1 MAFNAQDQSTWGMD
15 FGRQLSPEEV
25 SYYAPTMQ
33 QNYDRNQAMSSVYSN
48 NGLDGSQW
56 TDIYNPGNA
65 VYGATSATPQ
75 GNQGTYNSI
84 QNTGSIS
91 AGPSDPSA
99 NKNPYL
105 APTSPQTQN
114 LSASPTENPYAAQFG
129 DITKQLDQ
137 YGNQINSVNGALG
150 QYGNQIGN
158 LSNQYGSLSEKVNNF
173 DSTLGQYGS
182 QIGDISKALGQY
194 GTQFGALSSQ
204 LNGLQ
209 TAQQAQTQA
218 QKDYYAQ
225 QTAAQAARQQQYDSS
240 LKNYGD
246 AMTAQTQQGFLQNTM
261 PQLRSGAQAAGQ
273 YGGSRQGI
281 AEGVAAGNAATGLAT
296 NLASLYSQ
304 GYGANVNA
312 GLQQQQLDNSMT
324 LGLGNLGVNAANT
337 QNSYNLGLGNL
348 GVNATQAQ
356 NNYNLGLG
364 GLANSNQAQNQ
375 NFYTQNR
382 SLDQSGLSLGNQLYN
397 SGVNG
402 QLNLGNAQYNAGN
415 IYQNAPLTT
424 LQNYG
429 NTISPYTGLNSS
441 QVNTG
446 SSGGGATGTLGGIL
460 AGLGITKNLGF

>member
-1 MAFNAQDQSTWGMD
+1 MPDQYGYSTPD
-15 FGRQLSPEEV
+15 EVLAYRQNDLASQG
-25 SYYAPTMQ
+25 YYG
-33 QNYDRNQAMSSVYSN
+33 SN
-48 NGLDGSQW
+48 DGSGNFYTQ
-56 TDIYNPGNA
+56 DYNDA
-65 VYGATSATPQ
+65 R
-75 GNQGTYNSI
+75 
-84 QNTGSIS
+84 
-91 AGPSDPSA
+91 GPALAA
-99 NKNPYL
+99 NKANTAATAQSGMFGGVQNMAQQDAKRDSYGLAPGAYMNPYL
-105 APTSPQTQN
+105 SNLNTQMGN
-114 LSASPTENPYAAQFG
+114 LSGQYGQVNN
-129 DITKQLDQ
+129 KLDQ
-137 YGNQINSVNGALG
+137 YGNQLNQYNSQFG
-150 QYGNQIGN
+150 QLSDTVGGYGSQLNE
-158 LSNQYGSLSEKVNNF
+158 LSNNYGSINGKL
-173 DSTLGQYGS
+173 DQYGS

-225 QTAAQAARQQQYDSS
+225 QTSAQAARQQQYDSS

-312 GLQQQQLDNSMT
+312 GLHQQQLDNNMT
-324 LGLGNLGVNAANT
+324 LGLGNLGL
-337 QNSYNLGLGNL
+337 NS
-348 GVNATQAQ
+348 TQAQ

-364 GLANSNQAQNQ
+364 SLANNNQAQNQ
-375 NFYTQNR
+375 SFYTQNR
-382 SLDQSGLSLGNQLYN
+382 QLDQSGLALGNTLYN

-402 QLNLGNAQYNAGN
+402 QLNLGQAQYNAGN
-415 IYQNAPLTT
+415 IYQNAPLTS

-446 SSGGGATGTLGGIL
+446 SQGGGVNGAIGGGLTAAMIL
-460 AGLGITKNLGF
+460 KNLGLGS

>member
-1 MAFNAQDQSTWGMD
+1 MPDQYGYSTPDEVLAYRQDALASQGYSGVNDGSGNFYTQDYYDARPAALAANAQNTAATNASGM
-15 FGRQLSPEEV
+15 FGGVQNVAQQDAKRD
-25 SYYAPTMQ
+25 SYGLAPGEYM
-33 QNYDRNQAMSSVYSN
+33 
-48 NGLDGSQW
+48 
-56 TDIYNPGNA
+56 
-65 VYGATSATPQ
+65 
-75 GNQGTYNSI
+75 
-84 QNTGSIS
+84 
-91 AGPSDPSA
+91 
-99 NKNPYL
+99 NPYL
-105 APTSPQTQN
+105 SNLNTQMGN
-114 LSASPTENPYAAQFG
+114 LSGQYGQVNN
-129 DITKQLDQ
+129 KLDQ

-424 LQNYG
+424 LQQYG

>member
-1 MAFNAQDQSTWGMD
+1 MPDQYGYSTPDEVLAYRQDALASQGYSGVNDGSGNFYTQDYYDAGPAALAANAQNTAATNASGMFGGVQNSTAQDAQRKTAGM
-15 FGRQLSPEEV
+15 
-25 SYYAPTMQ
+25 
-33 QNYDRNQAMSSVYSN
+33 
-48 NGLDGSQW
+48 
-56 TDIYNPGNA
+56 NPGD
-65 VYGATSATPQ
+65 YM
-75 GNQGTYNSI
+75 
-84 QNTGSIS
+84 
-91 AGPSDPSA
+91 
-99 NKNPYL
+99 NPYL
-105 APTSPQTQN
+105 S
-114 LSASPTENPYAAQFG
+114 SMSG
-129 DITKQLDQ
+129 KMDQ
-137 YGNQINSVNGALG
+137 YGGQIKSINDTLG
-150 QYGNQIGN
+150 QYGNQ
-158 LSNQYGSLSEKVNNF
+158 F
-173 DSTLGQYGS
+173 GQ
-182 QIGDISKALGQY
+182 
-194 GTQFGALSSQ
+194 LSSQ
-204 LNGLQ
+204 LTGMQ
-209 TAQQAQTQA
+209 TA
-218 QKDYYAQ
+218 QKDYYSQQQAAQ
-225 QTAAQAARQQQYDSS
+225 QARQQQYQDS

-246 AMTAQTQQGFLQNTM
+246 ALTKQSTQNFTQSVM

-281 AEGVAAGNAATGLAT
+281 AEGVAAGNASTGLGA

-312 GLQQQQLDNSMT
+312 GLQQQSLD
-324 LGLGNLGVNAANT
+324 
-337 QNSYNLGLGNL
+337 
-348 GVNATQAQ
+348 

>member
-1 MAFNAQDQSTWGMD
+1 MPDQYGYSTPD
-15 FGRQLSPEEV
+15 EVLAYRQNDLASQG
-25 SYYAPTMQ
+25 YYG
-33 QNYDRNQAMSSVYSN
+33 SN
-48 NGLDGSQW
+48 DGSGNFYTQ
-56 TDIYNPGNA
+56 DYNDA
-65 VYGATSATPQ
+65 R
-75 GNQGTYNSI
+75 
-84 QNTGSIS
+84 
-91 AGPSDPSA
+91 GPALAA
-99 NKNPYL
+99 NKANTAATAQSGMFGGVQNVAQQDAKRDSYGLAPGEYMNPYL
-105 APTSPQTQN
+105 SNLNTQMGN
-114 LSASPTENPYAAQFG
+114 LSGQYGQVNN
-129 DITKQLDQ
+129 KLDQ
-137 YGNQINSVNGALG
+137 YGNQLNSVNGALG

-261 PQLRSGAQAAGQ
+261 PQLRAGAQAAGQ

-424 LQNYG
+424 LQQYG